1 MYNILVDTYDNDGKF
16 DCVAWLSLMTTEI
29 AMDDD
34 DDDGNNDGDY
44 NKW

>member
-1 MYNILVDTYDNDGKF
+1 MEIILVMYDNDGDF
-16 DCVAWLSLMTTEI
+16 DCDVWLSLMTTEI

-34 DDDGNNDGDY
+34 DDDDNNDGDY